1 MRDELWFIEFGRGVA
16 LPLTPEEAPADGEPV
31 VPCAQGRV
39 VIESA
44 RPAQPHFA
52 TCSTYRRHLTHS
64 NGTQPAGG
72 TTASLDKGKGAISKK
87 SVPQSPATRPEDLGV
102 TPWYFEDYST
112 DSLPGPDDQSSYP
125 SQSQNGRDTIK
136 PELASTRN
144 SSMENDQSRPSSTLP
159 RKACMDIRDAIALL
173 DETCPNPEASPSLTP
188 RTPRTPLT
196 PYPRNKRARS
206 KSSDNSSNY
215 SNDRLSERSIENTK
229 EKEKKRPFL
238 RKIGISKTEDR
249 PFLSILA
256 PKIIGKPYLEKIGP
270 SRAVEKPFLDHI
282 GSSKTL
288 DKFTFDTPRIERKKQ
303 EVPETSKSFEK
314 PEIVKS
320 KVDTKSFPERRRSGK
335 AYLSKMYSFETEDL
349 DEAAPLKSHRDP
361 LRGASLNDVL
371 DAGAGPSSM
380 PHIETPSIKGNSKL
394 KTLST
399 SAVELVKCR
408 VTTSEEIVSSTTCLS
423 SPAEATSW
431 EYSPRRKHWAKRIA
445 STPKILARRRL
456 ENPDSK
462 QGIQSDESTPNSP
475 TKRTISSV
483 SPERRTFKQTD
494 IGFIKNLEFSPSKTR
509 RQVSEDI
516 LDKKNNTHTQIERW
530 GISSDNL
537 KMSRETVI
545 ITPSSS
551 SLRLQNQDYKSS
563 LELPIQDD
571 KPGFQSQD
579 SKSEF
584 LGRENFKQL
593 HDKFE
598 LQDVPT
604 ESYVEFKQR
613 TKGQFP
619 TSAMLRKVIAHEK
632 VISPTYD
639 VSDSLKIEKNRFEFS
654 ERNRTGSSE
663 RNRSESSERSRHESN
678 ERNRIESCERNKDE
692 SSDKVRDLE
701 KSRSADE
708 KVEEK
713 STIEEKLKLP
723 VRRGTVRSVLRKQE
737 GVDHHSDHESDTNT
751 SFKRSK
757 PKISHE
763 PSQETMDLLTELR
776 KVKSLLKT
784 PSMEKDYDLEKLKD
798 LTKMPK
804 KILLTDKEFCLSIE
818 RENSIR
824 RPSRVNSE
832 AVDQSLEKRRIE
844 DKEEKLE
851 ERKKQGPALF
861 EKRCLSL
868 DFADDERSHKPGTRA
883 ISLASARSPLSDTE
897 ENDST
902 DLALNLD
909 SKSSCS
915 EVFNTPD
922 ELDGKANNINV
933 LELEL
938 KPKSNH
944 CLEVDTGNSLDQKGS
959 PKRKLQPQGRTS
971 DVYEIISPR
980 ATPFRMKKRLGRISV
995 EDTMKQESFTLD
1007 KADCKSVIVQ
1017 KKTKCFP
1024 L

>member
-64 NGTQPAGG
+64 NGTQINRGIS
-72 TTASLDKGKGAISKK
+72 ASVDQGKGAISKK
-87 SVPQSPATRPEDLGV
+87 SVPQSPAMRPEDLGV

-112 DSLPGPDDQSSYP
+112 DSLPGPGDQSSYP

-144 SSMENDQSRPSSTLP
+144 SSMENDPSRPSSTIP

-215 SNDRLSERSIENTK
+215 SNDRLSERSIDNPK

-270 SRAVEKPFLDHI
+270 SRAVERPFLDQI

-303 EVPETSKSFEK
+303 EIAEQTSKSFDKQEH
-314 PEIVKS
+314 EVKS
-320 KVDTKSFPERRRSGK
+320 RGDVKSFPERRRSGK

-371 DAGAGPSSM
+371 DAGVGPSSM
-380 PHIETPSIKGNSKL
+380 PHIETGNSKL
-394 KTLST
+394 KLLST

-431 EYSPRRKHWAKRIA
+431 EYSPRRKHWAKRIT
-445 STPKILARRRL
+445 STPKMLARRRL

-462 QGIQSDESTPNSP
+462 ERIPSDESTPNSP
-475 TKRTISSV
+475 TKRAISSV

-494 IGFIKNLEFSPSKTR
+494 TNFIKNLEFSPSKTR
-509 RQVSEDI
+509 RQISEDI
-516 LDKKNNTHTQIERW
+516 LDKKSTAHSQIERW

-537 KMSRETVI
+537 KMSRETVV
-545 ITPSSS
+545 ITPTSS
-551 SLRLQNQDYKSS
+551 SLRLQSQDYKSF
-563 LELPIQDD
+563 ELPTEDSRSSP
-571 KPGFQSQD
+571 KLQD
-579 SKSEF
+579 SVQSEC

-598 LQDVPT
+598 SQEIPIET
-604 ESYVEFKQR
+604 YAEFKQR
-613 TKGQFP
+613 TKGHFP
-619 TSAMLRKVIAHEK
+619 TSAMLRKVIAQEK
-632 VISPTYD
+632 TISPTYD
-639 VSDSLKIEKNRFEFS
+639 VSDSLKGDKTLFELCDRKKI
-654 ERNRTGSSE
+654 ERNRTKSSE
-663 RNRSESSERSRHESN
+663 RNSETIMEESKSSNDRAS
-678 ERNRIESCERNKDE
+678 
-692 SSDKVRDLE
+692 
-701 KSRSADE
+701 
-708 KVEEK
+708 VEEK
-713 STIEEKLKLP
+713 AKLP
-723 VRRGTVRSVLRKQE
+723 VRRGTVRSVLRKQD
-737 GVDHHSDHESDTNT
+737 GVDHQSDHESDTNT

-757 PKISHE
+757 PRIPHD
-763 PSQETMDLLTELR
+763 PSQETMDLLTELK
-776 KVKSLLKT
+776 KVKSLLKS

-798 LTKMPK
+798 VTKMPK

-832 AVDQSLEKRRIE
+832 FSDQSLEMKKFA
-844 DKEEKLE
+844 DKENSID
-851 ERKKQGPALF
+851 ERHKQGPALF

-868 DFADDERSHKPGTRA
+868 DFADEERSHKTGTRA
-883 ISLASARSPLSDTE
+883 ISLASAKSPLSDTE
-897 ENDST
+897 EVDST
-902 DLALNLD
+902 LNLD

-915 EVFNTPD
+915 ETFNTPD
-922 ELDGKANNINV
+922 ELVVKPNNVI
-933 LELEL
+933 EL
-938 KPKSNH
+938 KGKIKPNH
-944 CLEVDTGNSLDQKGS
+944 CLDAGNSLEQSKTS
-959 PKRKLQPQGRTS
+959 PKKKLSAQGQRTS
-971 DVYEIISPR
+971 DAYEIISPR
-980 ATPFRMKKRLGRISV
+980 TTPFRMKKRLGRISV
-995 EDTMKQESFTLD
+995 EDTLKQESFTLD
-1007 KADCKSVIVQ
+1007 KTDCKSVIVQ

>member
-39 VIESA
+39 VTESA

-64 NGTQPAGG
+64 NGTQTSRG
-72 TTASLDKGKGAISKK
+72 TTASVDQGKGAISKK
-87 SVPQSPATRPEDLGV
+87 SVPQSPALRPEDLGV

-112 DSLPGPDDQSSYP
+112 DSLPGPGDQSSYP

-188 RTPRTPLT
+188 RTPLT

-215 SNDRLSERSIENTK
+215 SNDRLSERSMENTK

-270 SRAVEKPFLDHI
+270 SRAVERPFLDHI
-282 GSSKTL
+282 GSSRTL

-303 EVPETSKSFEK
+303 ESAEQSSKSFEK
-314 PEIVKS
+314 QEHVVKS
-320 KVDTKSFPERRRSGK
+320 RGDTKSFPERRRSGK

-371 DAGAGPSSM
+371 DAGPSSM
-380 PHIETPSIKGNSKL
+380 SHIETPSIKGNSKL
-394 KTLST
+394 KPLST

-423 SPAEATSW
+423 SPAEVTSW
-431 EYSPRRKHWAKRIA
+431 EYSPRRKHWAKRIT

-462 QGIQSDESTPNSP
+462 EIIPSDESTPNSP
-475 TKRTISSV
+475 TKRAISSV
-483 SPERRTFKQTD
+483 SPERRNFKQTD
-494 IGFIKNLEFSPSKTR
+494 VGFIKNLEFSPSKTR
-509 RQVSEDI
+509 RQISEDI
-516 LDKKNNTHTQIERW
+516 LDKKSNTHTQIERW

-551 SLRLQNQDYKSS
+551 SLRLQNQECKSS
-563 LELPIQDD
+563 LEFPTESL
-571 KPGFQSQD
+571 QD
-579 SKSEF
+579 STQTEF
-584 LGRENFKQL
+584 LGKENFKQL

-598 LQDVPT
+598 LQEIPT
-604 ESYVEFKQR
+604 ETYVEFKQR
-613 TKGQFP
+613 TKGHFP
-619 TSAMLRKVIAHEK
+619 ASAMLRKVIAHEK
-632 VISPTYD
+632 TISPTYD
-639 VSDSLKIEKNRFEFS
+639 VSDSLKGDKNRFE
-654 ERNRTGSSE
+654 
-663 RNRSESSERSRHESN
+663 
-678 ERNRIESCERNKDE
+678 CLERNKIDTERNKIE
-692 SSDKVRDLE
+692 SSDKIRDLE
-701 KSRSADE
+701 KSKSSDDKELE
-708 KVEEK
+708 KGVEEK
-713 STIEEKLKLP
+713 PKLQ

-737 GVDHHSDHESDTNT
+737 GVDHQSDHESDTNT
-751 SFKRSK
+751 SFKRTK
-757 PKISHE
+757 PKIPHE

-784 PSMEKDYDLEKLKD
+784 PSTEKDYDLEKLKD
-798 LTKMPK
+798 VTKIPK

-824 RPSRVNSE
+824 RPSRLNSE
-832 AVDQSLEKRRIE
+832 VMDQFSLEKKK
-844 DKEEKLE
+844 KENSLDEKHS
-851 ERKKQGPALF
+851 ALF

-868 DFADDERSHKPGTRA
+868 DFADDEKSHKPSTRA
-883 ISLASARSPLSDTE
+883 ISLASTKSLLSDTE
-897 ENDST
+897 EVE
-902 DLALNLD
+902 NLD

-922 ELDGKANNINV
+922 EHDKKTNNIFV
-933 LELEL
+933 TESKL
-938 KPKSNH
+938 KSNH
-944 CLEVDTGNSLDQKGS
+944 CLEVDAGNSLELKSS
-959 PKRKLQPQGRTS
+959 PKKKLPPQGRTS
-971 DVYEIISPR
+971 DAYEIISPR
-980 ATPFRMKKRLGRISV
+980 TTPFRMKKRLGRISV
-995 EDTMKQESFTLD
+995 EDSLKQESFTLD
-1007 KADCKSVIVQ
+1007 KTDCKSIIVQ